1 MSFELYL
8 AFAVTA
14 LFVIALPGPTVF
26 VVIAHA
32 LESTRQG
39 ALAIAGVLCSN
50 VAFVTATVTGI
61 TTFLTASQSVLLF
74 IRVVGAIYL
83 LYLGARQLAV
93 SFQPT
98 RGLDIVPTPGAGM
111 AFFQGFLTSITNPK
125 ALFFYLSLFA
135 QFTTTADNLVW
146 QQVVLGVTYIV
157 LVLLVLA
164 GYALLCHQARHFF
177 QQPSRV
183 RWQQHIVGSCLVT
196 TGAFMAK
203 TARG

>member
-32 LESTRQG
+32 LKSTRQG

-50 VAFVTATVTGI
+50 VVFVTATVTGI

-74 IRVVGAIYL
+74 IRVVGAVYL

-98 RGLDIVPTPGAGM
+98 RGLDIVPAPGAGM

-146 QQVVLGVTYIV
+146 QQGVLGVTYIV

-183 RWQQHIVGSCLVT
+183 RWQQRIVGSCLVT

>member
-8 AFAVTA
+8 AFTVTA
-14 LFVIALPGPTVF
+14 LFIIALPGPTVF

-39 ALAIAGVLCSN
+39 SLAIAGVLCSN
-50 VAFVTATVTGI
+50 VVFVTATVTGI
-61 TTFLTASQSVLLF
+61 TTFLTASQSALLLVRVL
-74 IRVVGAIYL
+74 GAVYL

-93 SFQPT
+93 SFQSA
-98 RGLDIVPTPGAGM
+98 RHLDIIPAQRAGT

-125 ALFFYLSLFA
+125 ALFFYFSLFA
-135 QFTTTADNLVW
+135 HFTTTTGDLVW
-146 QQVVLGVTYIV
+146 QQVVLGVTYLSFVLIV
-157 LVLLVLA
+157 LT
-164 GYALLCHQARHFF
+164 GYAALCHQMQHFF

-183 RWQQHIVGSCLVT
+183 RWQQRIVGSCLMMPR
-196 TGAFMAK
+196 AFMAK